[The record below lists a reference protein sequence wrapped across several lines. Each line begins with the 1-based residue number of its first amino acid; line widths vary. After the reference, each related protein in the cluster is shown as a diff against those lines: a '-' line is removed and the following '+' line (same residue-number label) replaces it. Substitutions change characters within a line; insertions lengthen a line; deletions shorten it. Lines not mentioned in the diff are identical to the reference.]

1 MSVRNI
7 LSVADIE
14 GASPSVAP
22 ENVRNIKRAK
32 EQQLKNSNADLLGQY
47 EKLFS
52 LKQLSPQN
60 LSLSSP
66 MGNSAI
72 MSTSEV
78 GSPARRYNPTFATS
92 FVLHH

>member
-32 EQQLKNSNADLLGQY
+32 EYQLNNGSNADSLGQY

-52 LKQLSPQN
+52 LKQLSTQ
-60 LSLSSP
+60 SQQLSS
-66 MGNSAI
+66 NSSAVL
-72 MSTSEV
+72 STSEY
-78 GSPARRYNPTFATS
+78 GSPGRRFNPTYVTTFS
-92 FVLHH
+92 MQH